1 MEEDIKK
8 ILGNI
13 AAHQKHVIGDSEE
26 SVKINFIVP
35 VLECFGHTGLDFEYK
50 YKDIIIKRSLPNYS
64 KVIVETKN
72 YDKDINKELQQLE
85 RYCKEEQPLLGIIA
99 NGHEI
104 KIFSPS
110 WRFRTPFRNTLI
122 YSIKRENLND
132 ENIINSVEK
141 ILSIDN
147 LKSGKAKDSVIE
159 RENEIEDAEQKIRGI
174 KEKFEIDAEEL
185 NDKID
190 DLNKKIEVIKS
201 QINDLNTQIHDAK
214 LNRDEQ
220 IRGIWDKL
228 GLPVPDL
235 LPVIPPDPPLGGE
248 PHQAGQ
254 AGQSVD
260 IVLPERKRGDG
271 PPSWRKFYLIPLP
284 KRIRSFIPG
293 YEIRVPVETDIGEL
307 EMYVTGAPEGT
318 QIGDPSAGSY
328 IKGVIKWIKSH
339 TELRPGDMIRFTV
352 IEPPRQRYRLEVVER

>member
-1 MEEDIKK
+1 MPTANQKEK
-8 ILGNI
+8 LGKI
-13 AAHQKHVIGDSEE
+13 AALQKHEIGDSEE
-26 SVKINFIVP
+26 SVKINFVVP

-85 RYCKEEQPLLGIIA
+85 RYCNEEQPLLGIIA

-110 WRFRTPFRNTLI
+110 WRFRNTFRNTLI

-141 ILSIDN
+141 ILSFDN
-147 LKSGKAKDSVIE
+147 LKSDNAKNSVIE
-159 RENEIEDAEQKIRGI
+159 RESEIEDAEQKIKGI
-174 KEKFEIDAEEL
+174 KEKLEIDEEES
-185 NDKID
+185 NDKIG

-201 QINDLNTQIHDAK
+201 QINDLNTQIHDAGV
-214 LNRDEQ
+214 NRDEQ
-220 IRGIWDKL
+220 IRGIWEKL

-235 LPVIPPDPPLGGE
+235 IIDPPPDGDPPPPGKF
-248 PHQAGQ
+248 
-254 AGQSVD
+254 VD
-260 IVLPERKRGDG
+260 IELPERKRGDG

-352 IEPPRQRYRLEVVER
+352 IEPPRQRYRLEVVGRHP